1 MDCHL
6 IQIMYPTNKKHPS
19 KFLLQHGFCTLETW
33 SKTDPQGLRGRFVVL
48 PHASRV
54 RCDKAVWDVKKGTAG
69 NLEDHPWTCTSETLL
84 GSLLFNRDPYNSL
97 LQSPHNWVVY
107 SPISTLNNQGFFNGY
122 FLESTFSFQGSFPAF
137 ESNDQLVA
145 DGKVAM
151 CKPRGRLRD
160 YDRTFQGVWCCT
172 KIGQDL

>member
-107 SPISTLNNQGFFNGY
+107 SPTWRIILYSRWLINMVIISPLQIGLFP
-122 FLESTFSFQGSFPAF
+122 FQMA
-137 ESNDQLVA
+137 
-145 DGKVAM
+145 
-151 CKPRGRLRD
+151 
-160 YDRTFQGVWCCT
+160 
-172 KIGQDL
+172 